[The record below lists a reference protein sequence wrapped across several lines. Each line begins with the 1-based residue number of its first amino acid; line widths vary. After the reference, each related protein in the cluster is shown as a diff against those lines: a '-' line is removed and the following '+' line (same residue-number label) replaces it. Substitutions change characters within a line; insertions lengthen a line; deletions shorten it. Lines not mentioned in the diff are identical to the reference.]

1 MHKEIQEITIGGL
14 SESSL
19 IPGSAGGQYRLTS
32 LGNETGGVGTTECL
46 NWDATTNQVQHAID
60 SVVGANVTTAVTL
73 SSANDESRVYRVEY
87 MRPVG
92 ALNLLNVAM
101 ETSVDKTLCSWD
113 GTTTLLN
120 DGYMTW
126 TLKLNANLNDLS
138 GGTTAA
144 LDTVVTQDNG
154 CVNVAN
160 VLPVA
165 RCMLLVA
172 CILVFLYS
180 FFQSYISYYVCG
192 FRFFVSNAVLTL

>member
-19 IPGSAGGQYRLTS
+19 IPGSAGGQFRLS
-32 LGNETGGVGTTECL
+32 SIGNETGGVGTTACL

-73 SSANDESRVYRVEY
+73 SSANDESRIYRVEY

-92 ALNLLNVAM
+92 ALNLLDVAM

-126 TLKLNANLNDLS
+126 TLNLNADLI

-154 CVNVAN
+154 CVNVEN
-160 VLPVA
+160 VL
-165 RCMLLVA
+165 
-172 CILVFLYS
+172 LVFLLLV
-180 FFQSYISYYVCG
+180 FFFSVIY
-192 FRFFVSNAVLTL
+192 